1 MRQLAV
7 LTMFVAAISFVHA
20 DQGAPVKCKADN
32 LHLCC
37 GTCDTSVRN
46 ILAKVDGVTAVKVD
60 RKADDK
66 VTFEAKDEKAASAA
80 LAALVKG
87 GFMPMVTAGDK
98 KLVPEKVAV
107 DVKGDEITVSGV
119 HVCCGACVKAV
130 SGLFTDSKVTVA
142 GSGAIREVIVRGQNL
157 DGQTVLDTM
166 QKGGFTGTVQAKK

>member
-7 LTMFVAAISFVHA
+7 LTMFVAAISFVQA
-20 DQGAPVKCKADN
+20 DQGAAVMCKADN

-37 GTCDTSVRN
+37 NQCDKSVRG
-46 ILAKVDGVTAVKVD
+46 ILDKVEGISAVKVD

-66 VTFEAKDEKAASAA
+66 VTFQAKDEKAASAA

-87 GFMPMVTAGDK
+87 GFLPTVTAGDK
-98 KLVPEKVAV
+98 KLIPEKVTV
-107 DVKGDEITVSGV
+107 NVKGDEITVTGV

-130 SGLFTDSKVTVA
+130 TALFTDAKVTVP
-142 GSGAIREVIVRGQNL
+142 GSGTMRDVIVSGKNL
-157 DGQTVLDTM
+157 DGQAVLETM